1 MTNIPRM
8 RFPGFSDE
16 WQVKKLGDLATKVG
30 SGATPTGGSSVYR
43 PSGVPFIRS
52 QNITGGKLNMRDVVF
67 IDEETHRT
75 MRNSAIKPNDV
86 LLNITG
92 ASLGR
97 TCVVPGDFKEGNL
110 NQHVCIIRLAE
121 ANPYIVHTIL
131 SKPKGQHDLLKTQT
145 GGGKEGL
152 NFQAVRSFKL
162 ALPAQKEQK
171 KIADFLTAVDERI
184 ALMEKKLE
192 LLKKYKKGVMQK
204 IFTQQIR
211 FKDENGDF
219 YPDWEVR
226 KLSDIFDR
234 ITNKNSENNQNV
246 LTISAQQ
253 GLVSQTEYFNKIVA
267 AKNVTNY
274 YLLERNDFAYN
285 KSYSVGFP
293 MGAVKRLKYY
303 DKGIV
308 STLYICFRAKDARDV
323 DFFEH
328 IFDLG
333 LQNREIEKVAQEG
346 ARNHGL
352 LNIAVGDFFDIEF
365 KTPLDR
371 SEQQKITYLLNL
383 LSDKINSED
392 KKLQKAKEFKKSLLQ
407 RMFV

>member
-67 IDEETHRT
+67 IDEETHRI
-75 MRNSAIKPNDV
+75 MRNSAIRPNDV

-97 TCVVPGDFKEGNL
+97 TCVVPEGFKEGNL

-162 ALPAQKEQK
+162 ALPTQKEQE
-171 KIADFLTAVDERI
+171 KIAEFLTAVDERI

-192 LLKKYKKGVMQK
+192 LLKKFKKGVMQK

-211 FKDENGDF
+211 FKDENGDL
-219 YPDWEVR
+219 YPDWEEKRLGDIVTFTKGASISKGDISKEGKYEAIR
-226 KLSDIFDR
+226 YGELYTRYGEVIDEVESRTDLPSKSLIFSKANDVIIPSSGETHIDIATAACVLRDGVALSGDINILRPDCDGVF
-234 ITNKNSENNQNV
+234 
-246 LTISAQQ
+246 LA
-253 GLVSQTEYFNKIVA
+253 
-267 AKNVTNY
+267 Y
-274 YLLERNDFAYN
+274 YLNSQR
-285 KSYSVGFP
+285 S
-293 MGAVKRLKYY
+293 
-303 DKGIV
+303 
-308 STLYICFRAKDARDV
+308 
-323 DFFEH
+323 
-328 IFDLG
+328 
-333 LQNREIEKVAQEG
+333 KVARLAQG
-346 ARNHGL
+346 VSVVHLYSSNLKSLAL
-352 LNIAVGDFFDIEF
+352 LL
-365 KTPLDR
+365 PMR
-371 SEQQKITYLLNL
+371 PEQQKIASFLIAVDDRIKLEN
-383 LSDKINSED
+383 
-392 KKLQKAKEFKKSLLQ
+392 KKLQSAKEFKKSLLQ